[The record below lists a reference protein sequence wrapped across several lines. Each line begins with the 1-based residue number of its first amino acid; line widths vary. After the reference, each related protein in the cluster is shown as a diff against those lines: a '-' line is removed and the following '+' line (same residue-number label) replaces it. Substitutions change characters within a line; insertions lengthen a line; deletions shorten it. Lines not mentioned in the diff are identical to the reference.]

1 MQLSDDDLTH
11 LDEEELLNLP
21 EEVLRHLSVKLLND
35 LKEARERL
43 NQNSRNSSRPPSS
56 EAPWEKDTSQD
67 DDVNKSE
74 ENQETADSDEKQ
86 PRPAKDTDQNSQ
98 QDEQNSV
105 DEQRKPGKQPG
116 AQGFGRQQI
125 LAITDYQDHLPD
137 FCTCCHQPLN
147 PDSKKA
153 YTAFETV
160 DIVWA
165 DENHPGLRL
174 TNTKHTYYEAPCTCG
189 FITRKEPYR
198 SNSQDVLSDITCSQ
212 WRLVGPGLAA
222 LLVCLAYRMRLSRE
236 RIQEFLQDWLGLQI
250 SVGTINNT
258 LHACLRAPHRQE
270 SGAAAKPLEDEL
282 IQEVVNSQLLHV
294 DETSWMELTT
304 FLWLWVFSTD
314 TVTAYW
320 ITFRT
325 SELIENILG
334 QAYYGWL
341 MSDGYQ
347 VYRKYQNRVR
357 CWAHLLRKAQGLEE
371 SLNQEAQRF
380 GKQTLELMGKLMS
393 AIRKAREHPPD
404 LPLPETYQAQ
414 LSAYRQLCE
423 QMKNVSHKKTAAL
436 ATEMLNDWQAIFRIL
451 EFPHLPLTNNEAE
464 RALRHWVILRR
475 ISHGTR
481 TEAGTCIF
489 AILISVI
496 ETCRKRQQSPWL
508 YLAAVIHSQRAGLAV
523 PKLPIVKGSE

>member
-1 MQLSDDDLTH
+1 MQLSDRDLSQ

-21 EEVLRHLSVKLLND
+21 EEVLRRLSVKLLND

-43 NQNSRNSSRPPSS
+43 NQNARNSSRPPSS
-56 EAPWEKDTSQD
+56 EAPWEKDVSPND
-67 DDVNKSE
+67 DTNESE
-74 ENQETADSDEKQ
+74 KNQETADSDEKQ
-86 PRPAKDTDQNSQ
+86 PRPVKNKDQSAQ
-98 QDEQNSV
+98 QDEQNAA
-105 DEQRKPGKQPG
+105 DDKRKPGKQPG
-116 AQGFGRQQI
+116 AQGFGRQQV
-125 LAITDYQDHLPD
+125 LTITDYQEHLPD
-137 FCTCCHQPLN
+137 FCLCCHQPLN
-147 PDSKKA
+147 PDTKKA

-165 DENHPGLRL
+165 DEAHPGLRL
-174 TNTKHTYYEAPCTCG
+174 TNTKHTYYEIACTCG
-189 FITRKEPYR
+189 HVTRKEPNR
-198 SNSQDVLSDITCSQ
+198 SASQDVLSDITCSP

-222 LLVCLAYRMRLSRE
+222 LIICLAYRMRLSRE
-236 RIQEFLQDWLGLQI
+236 RIQEFLYDWLGLQL

-258 LHACLRAPHRQE
+258 LQE
-270 SGAAAKPLEDEL
+270 SGAAAKPIEEEL
-282 IQEVVNSQLLHV
+282 VQEVVASRLLHV

-320 ITFRT
+320 IAHRT

-334 QAYYGWL
+334 QAHYGWL

-371 SLNQEAQRF
+371 SLNKEAQRF
-380 GKQTLELMGKLMS
+380 GKQTLEFMGILMT
-393 AIRKAREHPPD
+393 AIREAREHPPD
-404 LPLPETYQAQ
+404 LPLPEVYQAQ
-414 LSAYRQLCE
+414 LSAYRRLCE

-436 ATEMLNDWQAIFRIL
+436 ATEMLNDWEAIFRIL
-451 EFPHLPLTNNEAE
+451 EFPFLPLTNNEAE

-481 TEAGTCIF
+481 TETGSCVF

-496 ETCRKRQQSPWL
+496 ETCRKRKQSPWL
-508 YLAAVIHSQRAGLAV
+508 YLATVIHNQRAGLAV
-523 PKLPIVKGSE
+523 PKLPSVKGSE